1 MINPTNDRHSK
12 GSSQLEPD
20 RPEHPGPSWGF
31 MLALIFFAIL
41 VAIGFAWVFIHP
53 LLHRH

>member
-1 MINPTNDRHSK
+1 VPDPAKDRNPQAT
-12 GSSQLEPD
+12 Q
-20 RPEHPGPSWGF
+20 RPQHEGPSWGF
-31 MLALIFFAIL
+31 MLALIFLAML